1 MNNVQPRIMQPQQMI
16 SRAEFKKELTD
27 GKTKVI
33 LNIIGYFM
41 LLIGSLGIYV
51 ALFLGK
57 ISMGKI
63 NISEKNLKKISAF
76 VLIVVWSIFLVAE
89 LMKLNSMDDDIE

>member
-1 MNNVQPRIMQPQQMI
+1 MNNIHKSFKQPQQMI
-16 SRAEFKKELTD
+16 SRDEFKKELTD

-33 LNIIGYFM
+33 LNIIGYCM
-41 LLIGSLGIYV
+41 LLVGSVGIYI

-63 NISEKNLKKISAF
+63 IISEKNLKKISAF
-76 VLIVVWSIFLVAE
+76 ILVIIWSLFLIADC
-89 LMKLNSMDDDIE
+89 MKLYTMNN